1 VTRGIAA
8 DYHPALSETPRR
20 GILMALLLLGA
31 LALGA
36 FSLYLARH
44 RIYQVDEVQNVYMAR
59 TIGMHRWNDFATS
72 APLFLLG
79 PLSWIARHGT
89 TSAGIL
95 EAHRLVFL
103 GVFWLNI
110 LLLAAAAGARKA
122 DHRGV
127 TIFLLAATLAPL
139 WDYGFEIRHDNLLET
154 GILIV
159 WILGRHAGQLPAHLR
174 YFLIGAIPVL
184 LQFCAFKAFLYFVP
198 ICGLFLLFPNPE
210 LGVSRL
216 RAWAHAALGAL
227 TGFLAAWSAH
237 AATGT
242 WDVYLRAFRA
252 SVGVAQEAASFSSWP
267 ALARLL
273 PQTPLLVAGIILF
286 AILAA
291 REALTRRIE
300 WVSWRTTFPESLFL
314 LHALA
319 VFFLNPTPFP
329 YNLVFVV
336 PQVFLAIVA
345 AVPLMQP
352 LTSRLSKTV
361 LRFSVAGLVL
371 AHLAP
376 FLSHTLRHL
385 DYTNSRQLRLAAAAE
400 AMTDPV
406 HDRVY
411 DGSGL
416 VVTRDSIGYYL
427 YLHSLNIRNFENGT
441 YPSVRSMLELRPAS
455 VLLPSY
461 RTNWLPD
468 ADQLFISANYI
479 PLSRDFLVLGAEMPA
494 SGTWRCLKTGRYRVF
509 VAPPDRADLVRVDG
523 RQVLARPASLEKGP
537 HFFDIPENARVL
549 VVWVGPTLDE
559 PPALGSG
566 APERTF
572 INFY

>member
-1 VTRGIAA
+1 M
-8 DYHPALSETPRR
+8 SETPRR
-20 GILMALLLLGA
+20 GILIALLLLGA

-36 FSLYLARH
+36 FSLHLARH

-95 EAHRLVFL
+95 AAHRIVFL

-110 LLLAAAAGARKA
+110 VLLAAAAGAKKA
-122 DHRGV
+122 DARGL
-127 TIFLLAATLAPL
+127 TIFLLAATFAPL

-154 GILIV
+154 GILAV
-159 WILGRHAGQLPAHLR
+159 WILGRHAGRLPGTIR
-174 YFLIGAIPVL
+174 FFLIGAIPIL

-198 ICGLFLLFPNPE
+198 ICGLFLLLPNPD

-216 RAWAHAALGAL
+216 RAWVTAALGAV
-227 TGFLAAWSAH
+227 TAFLAAWSAH

-242 WDVYLRAFRA
+242 WNVYLRAFRA
-252 SVGVAQEAASFSSWP
+252 SVGLAQKAGSFSSWP

-273 PQTPLLVAGIILF
+273 PQTPLLVAGVILF

-291 REALTRRIE
+291 REALTRRTQYM
-300 WVSWRTTFPESLFL
+300 SWRTTFPESLFL
-314 LHALA
+314 LHAL
-319 VFFLNPTPFP
+319 VVLFLNPTPFP

-336 PQVFLAIVA
+336 PQAFIAIVGA
-345 AVPLMQP
+345 APLMPP

-361 LRFSVAGLVL
+361 LRFAVAGLVL
-371 AHLAP
+371 AHVAP
-376 FLSHTLRHL
+376 FLSQTLRHL
-385 DYTNSRQLRLAAAAE
+385 DYTNSRQLKLAAAAE
-400 AMTDPV
+400 AMTDSV

-427 YLHSLNIRNFENGT
+427 YLHSLNIRNFRNGT
-441 YPSVRSMLELRPAS
+441 YPSIRSMLELQPAS

-461 RTNWLPD
+461 RTTWLPE
-468 ADQLFISANYI
+468 ADQLFIQTNYL
-479 PLSRDFLVLGAEMPA
+479 PLAGDFLVLGAELPA
-494 SGTWRCLKTGRYRVF
+494 TGTWRCLKTGRYRVL
-509 VAPPDRADLVRVDG
+509 VAPPDCADLVRVDG
-523 RQVLARPASLEKGP
+523 GPAPPMPVRFEEGA
-537 HFFDIPENARVL
+537 HFFQIPEGARL
-549 VVWVGPTLDE
+549 RVVWVGPKLDE
-559 PPALGSG
+559 PPDLGPGAL
-566 APERTF
+566 ERTF

>member
-1 VTRGIAA
+1 
-8 DYHPALSETPRR
+8 
-20 GILMALLLLGA
+20 MALLLLGA

-36 FSLYLARH
+36 FSLTLARH

-95 EAHRLVFL
+95 DAHRLVFL

-110 LLLAAAAGARKA
+110 VLLAVAAGAKKA
-122 DHRGV
+122 DLRGL

-139 WDYGFEIRHDNLLET
+139 WDYGFELRHDNLLET
-154 GILIV
+154 GILAV
-159 WILGRHAGQLPAHLR
+159 WILGRHAGRLRGTIR
-174 YFLIGAIPVL
+174 YFLIGAIPIL
-184 LQFCAFKAFLYFVP
+184 LQFCAFKAFLYLVP
-198 ICGLFLLFPNPE
+198 ICALFLIFPNPE
-210 LGVSRL
+210 LGISRL
-216 RAWAHAALGAL
+216 RAWTTAALGAV
-227 TGFLAAWSAH
+227 TAFLAAWSAY

-267 ALARLL
+267 VLARLL
-273 PQTPLLVAGIILF
+273 PQTPLLVAGVILF
-286 AILAA
+286 AILAGH
-291 REALTRRIE
+291 EALTRRAQ

-319 VFFLNPTPFP
+319 VFFVNPTPFP

-336 PQVFLAIVA
+336 PQAFLAIVA
-345 AVPLMQP
+345 AAPLLGP
-352 LTSRLSKTV
+352 LRARISRPLLTFA
-361 LRFSVAGLVL
+361 FSAL
-371 AHLAP
+371 ALGHLAP

-385 DYTNSRQLRLAAAAE
+385 DYRNDRQLTLAAAAE

-406 HDRVY
+406 SDRVY

-427 YLHSLNIRNFENGT
+427 YLHSLNIRNFTDGT
-441 YPSVRSMLELRPAS
+441 YPSVRSMLERRPAS
-455 VLLPSY
+455 VLLPNY
-461 RTNWLPD
+461 RTTWLPE
-468 ADQLFISANYI
+468 ADQLFIRTNYL
-479 PLSRDFLVLGAEMPA
+479 PLAGDFLVLGAELPA
-494 SGTWRCLKTGRYRVF
+494 TGTWRCLKTGRYRVL
-509 VAPPDRADLVRVDG
+509 VAPPDRSDLVRVDG
-523 RQVLARPASLEKGP
+523 RPAPPLPVRFEKGA
-537 HFFDIPENARVL
+537 HLFEIPESARL
-549 VVWVGPTLDE
+549 RVVWVGPRMDE
-559 PPALGSG
+559 PPDLGPG
-566 APERTF
+566 TLERTF

>member
-1 VTRGIAA
+1 M
-8 DYHPALSETPRR
+8 SETPRR
-20 GILMALLLLGA
+20 GILIPLLLLGA

-59 TIGMHRWNDFATS
+59 TIGTHRWNDFATS

-95 EAHRLVFL
+95 AAHRLVFL

-110 LLLAAAAGARKA
+110 VLLAAAAGAKKA
-122 DHRGV
+122 DLRGL

-154 GILIV
+154 GILAV
-159 WILGRHAGQLPAHLR
+159 WILGRHAGRLPGTIR
-174 YFLIGAIPVL
+174 YFLIGAIPIL

-210 LGVSRL
+210 LGVSRV
-216 RAWAHAALGAL
+216 RAWATAALGAS
-227 TGFLAAWSAH
+227 TAFLAAWSAH

-242 WDVYLRAFRA
+242 WDVYTRAFRA
-252 SVGVAQEAASFSSWP
+252 SVGVAQNAVSFSSWP

-273 PQTPLLVAGIILF
+273 PQTPLLVAGVILF

-291 REALTRRIE
+291 REALTQQTR
-300 WVSWRTTFPESLFL
+300 WASWRTTFPESLFL

-319 VFFLNPTPFP
+319 VLFLNPTPFP
-329 YNLVFVV
+329 YNLVFLV
-336 PQVFLAIVA
+336 PQAFLAIVA
-345 AVPLMQP
+345 AAPLLGALRARISGP
-352 LTSRLSKTV
+352 LLTFA
-361 LRFSVAGLVL
+361 FSGLAL
-371 AHLAP
+371 GHLAP

-385 DYTNSRQLRLAAAAE
+385 EYRNDRQLKLAAAAE
-400 AMTDPV
+400 AMTDAV
-406 HDRVY
+406 SDRVY

-416 VVTRDSIGYYL
+416 VVARDSIGYHL
-427 YLHSLNIRNFENGT
+427 YLHSLNIQNFRDGT

-461 RTNWLPD
+461 RTSWLPE
-468 ADQLFISANYI
+468 ADQLFIRTNYL
-479 PLSRDFLVLGAEMPA
+479 PLAGDFLVLGAELA
-494 SGTWRCLKTGRYRVF
+494 ATGTWHCLKTGRYRVL
-509 VAPPDRADLVRVDG
+509 VAPPDRADLIRVDG
-523 RQVLARPASLEKGP
+523 RPAPPVPVRFEKGA
-537 HFFDIPENARVL
+537 HIFEIPEGARL
-549 VVWVGPTLDE
+549 RLVWVGPKLDE
-559 PPALGSG
+559 PPDLGPGAL
-566 APERTF
+566 EQTF